1 MNTNVVSP
9 QFLPRPGLSNCFK
22 LKTESCSDPPSP
34 CCSEWSDHKWTVLG
48 TGVNATETH
57 WRRKER
63 KENTTVDRMDY
74 TLSDFHAVRWN
85 TNYLSGLSY
94 PASVYML
101 TEIEIHPQ
109 DSLIHGAISRAVE
122 LEEKLRKNF
131 ANPLLQSVNLSLRP
145 SCKSLPLNCFSILV
159 KSVSLLSTSVSKMH
173 LTLADRRTFNLSHN
187 ISLHYEWW
195 QPSADVQH
203 VRCKKK
209 IQEI

>member
-1 MNTNVVSP
+1 MLFWVIRSQVDSSRHRCERHRDALTTQGEEGKHNSRQNGLHSVRFPRGSVKYKLLVRALLPCQCLYADWNRNTSP
-9 QFLPRPGLSNCFK
+9 
-22 LKTESCSDPPSP
+22 
-34 CCSEWSDHKWTVLG
+34 
-48 TGVNATETH
+48 
-57 WRRKER
+57 
-63 KENTTVDRMDY
+63 
-74 TLSDFHAVRWN
+74 
-85 TNYLSGLSY
+85 
-94 PASVYML
+94 
-101 TEIEIHPQ
+101 

-159 KSVSLLSTSVSKMH
+159 KSVSLLSTSVSKMN

-195 QPSADVQH
+195 QPSVDVRH

-209 IQEI
+209 KIQEI